1 MPDMPWQT
9 NREVVFLRVDETA
22 PIDMVLMQGDAAVNL
37 TGISELGLLL
47 TPQDGSKKLV
57 YTSNDANPAV
67 IVLDVSLGQVRFN
80 PVSQDLI
87 TGMIRLVGR
96 WYIILAG
103 KRFYFPQDRTFELN
117 LMKDPHDQITFQ
129 RQIISDAYIQ
139 YV

>member
-1 MPDMPWQT
+1 MPWPT

-22 PIDMVLMQGDAAVNL
+22 PIDMVLMRGDAVVNL
-37 TGISELGLLL
+37 VGISELGLIL
-47 TPQDGSKKLV
+47 TPQDGSKNLV

-67 IVLDVSLGQVRFN
+67 EILGASLGQVRFN
-80 PVSQDLI
+80 PVLYDLI
-87 TGMIRLVGR
+87 TGMVRVVGR

-117 LMKDPHDQITFQ
+117 LIKDPNDIITFQ
-129 RQIISDAYIQ
+129 RQIMSDAYLQ